1 MKFFQRNT
9 PATPASVDQG
19 AHEWAEYNLPADF
32 SRPGVDDADEAESPR
47 LHGYAPGTDE
57 R

>member
-9 PATPASVDQG
+9 FPTPVSVDQG

-32 SRPGVDDADEAESPR
+32 SRPGVDDADEAVPPT

-57 R
+57 H